1 MRLLRRNWQ
10 ELNEEIAPNL
20 FSIEGKVVLI
30 SGAGRGIGRHL
41 AHSMAKCSAFVYCID
56 KKFPKKVPSG
66 VKKNMFNIKCDIT
79 KKKSIETVC
88 KYIFSKHKRIDVLIN
103 NAGITIP
110 LMKKKLFYEKENW
123 AKTIDV
129 NLTASFFC
137 SQEAIK
143 YMIKRKEGSI
153 INITSLNAELAFP
166 KNPSYIASKGGLKMV
181 GKALAKDWGKFG
193 IRVNNLGPG
202 YIKTSMTKSSYSNR
216 KTRLEREK
224 QILLQRWGNMDD
236 LVGPCIFLASDAS
249 KYITGQDIY
258 VDGGWTANG
267 GIL

>member
-1 MRLLRRNWQ
+1 M
-10 ELNEEIAPNL
+10 PNL

-88 KYIFSKHKRIDVLIN
+88 KYIFSKHKKIDVLIN

-224 QILLQRWGNMDD
+224 QTLLQRWGNMDD